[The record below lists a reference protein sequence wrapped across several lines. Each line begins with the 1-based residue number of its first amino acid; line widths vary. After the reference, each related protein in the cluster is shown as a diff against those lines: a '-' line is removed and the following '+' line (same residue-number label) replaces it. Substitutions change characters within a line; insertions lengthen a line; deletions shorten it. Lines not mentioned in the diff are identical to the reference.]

1 MSERKMRVRN
11 AIAVTALLWC
21 GIQLRAE
28 KMPEEQ
34 LAKWRSEI
42 VQTLDVAHPSPE
54 LKVERFGSFSPEP
67 GVVAE
72 KVSYGTEFSM
82 RIPAVVYRPEHHARR
97 MPAMVV
103 VKGHGGDKYSSY
115 SLYTGFAYERA
126 GGAVGSYERS
136 GEGQANEEHKSGG

>member
-1 MSERKMRVRN
+1 MRVRN

-21 GIQLRAE
+21 GIQLRAQ

-72 KVSYGTEFSM
+72 KVTYGTEFSM

-103 VKGHGGDKYSSY
+103 VNGHGGDSVCAR
-115 SLYTGFAYERA
+115 GC
-126 GGAVGSYERS
+126 GSGYI
-136 GEGQANEEHKSGG
+136 